1 MPSAIPQLINE
12 HDDLIKKLIE
22 VNSKSTTTK
31 KEFVVKLVD
40 ISRELVKSVLKEGG
54 NIQDLYYNEE
64 GRLSMPTAVTPPPLV
79 TQVNNNNQNTTHQNQ
94 VNVSNL
100 AVNAA
105 QIFGR

>member
-1 MPSAIPQLINE
+1 
-12 HDDLIKKLIE
+12 
-22 VNSKSTTTK
+22 
-31 KEFVVKLVD
+31 
-40 ISRELVKSVLKEGG
+40 VLKEGG